1 MFTRVIFD
9 FLFFSLIRSVILHR
23 KWIQYFPSCCL
34 FLPLSAYACTL
45 GCVIFF
51 LGGGSIFFIYTGTK
65 WVSVIEKSLLA
76 FFTVRNWEFNFF
88 LSVPV
93 VLSPGQENCAT
104 DQCLSLRHV
113 SDVTAYSLVGQQR
126 FQSLRSLGARRE
138 TNRTV
143 TASETETILGTRAAL
158 KFF

>member
-1 MFTRVIFD
+1 MDPIFS
-9 FLFFSLIRSVILHR
+9 FLLSFFAPLCLCVHIRLCH
-23 KWIQYFPSCCL
+23 
-34 FLPLSAYACTL
+34 
-45 GCVIFF
+45 FF
-51 LGGGSIFFIYTGTK
+51 LGGGSIFFIYTK
-65 WVSVIEKSLLA
+65 WVSVIEKSLLV

-88 LSVPV
+88 YTV
-93 VLSPGQENCAT
+93 VLFPGQENCAT